1 MNNERGKGPQQIGEA
16 LGDLDKSLARLKAA
30 HDAQRQKRI
39 EAAARPGESWEQA
52 AARLRE
58 EEARAERERSSGS
71 VKSLPPASS
80 IRKPPRGDEQPDFF
94 VPTLYDVGTKDSR
107 SIMDVAVFRLSKK
120 DRRAGEVI
128 NYTLPDGH
136 VTVSAGAAGAGRGGT
151 PVTKWRWRMS
161 RSSASHSSGVV
172 LQGRI
177 QVQGRLARRSGKAPI
192 SGAITGT
199 PACRQALSV

>member
-71 VKSLPPASS
+71 VKSP
-80 IRKPPRGDEQPDFF
+80 PPRIKHPQAAEGGRTVRLLCPD
-94 VPTLYDVGTKDSR
+94 
-107 SIMDVAVFRLSKK
+107 
-120 DRRAGEVI
+120 
-128 NYTLPDGH
+128 
-136 VTVSAGAAGAGRGGT
+136 
-151 PVTKWRWRMS
+151 
-161 RSSASHSSGVV
+161 
-172 LQGRI
+172 
-177 QVQGRLARRSGKAPI
+177 
-192 SGAITGT
+192 
-199 PACRQALSV
+199 AL